1 LRHPAIAVLEF
12 GSVAAGLQA
21 ADALLK
27 RAPVALFKA
36 GTVHPGRYVVL
47 VGGTVAAIEEAHAQ
61 GIRGNPAFLL
71 DDTILPDVHEDVY
84 AALLGFRREPNLE
97 ALGIIET
104 RGVASIVR
112 AADAAAK
119 GADVRVAE
127 LRMAD
132 DLGGNSFVVLDG
144 LVSDVQTAVSI
155 GSSRAGRELLSSV
168 TIPRLDSTLRQA
180 VSSGTVF
187 RTCDLL
193 QPEGAE
199 HAAR

>member
-1 LRHPAIAVLEF
+1 MGYPAIAVLEF
-12 GSVAAGLQA
+12 GSVAAGIQA
-21 ADALLK
+21 ADAMLK

-47 VGGTVAAIEEAHAQ
+47 LGGTVAAVEEGHSQ
-61 GIRGNPAFLL
+61 GCLANPAFVL
-71 DDTILPDVHEDVY
+71 DHVMLADVHAEVY
-84 AALLGFRREPNLE
+84 DAILGARREPGSD

-112 AADAAAK
+112 AADAAVK
-119 GADVRVAE
+119 GAEVRVSE

-144 LVSDVQTAVSI
+144 QVSDVQAAVGI
-155 GSSRAGRELLSSV
+155 GSARAGRELLSSV
-168 TIPRLDSTLRQA
+168 TIPRLDPTLRQA
-180 VSSGTVF
+180 VSAGTTF
-187 RTCDLL
+187 STCGLL